1 MLILLHIDYSLHMA
15 MACLSSCPET
25 MACKAENIYR
35 HALFYCAP
43 LYCIS
48 HVWFFCFVLFF
59 LQIEVVWQY
68 CIEQVSWYHFSSSIY
83 SLGFHIL
90 VILAT
95 FLTLSNKLYLLW
107 SVIRDLWC
115 YHWKR
120 ITVLTEASDV
130 D

>member
-48 HVWFFCFVLFF
+48 HAWFFCFVLFC
-59 LQIEVVWQY
+59 LQIEGVWQY
-68 CIEQVSWYHFSSSIY
+68 CMEQVYWYHFSSSIY

-95 FLTLSNKLYLLW
+95 FLTVSNKLYLLW

>member
-59 LQIEVVWQY
+59 LQIEVVRQY
-68 CIEQVSWYHFSSSIY
+68 CMEQVSWYHFSSSIY
-83 SLGFHIL
+83 SLVFHIL

-95 FLTLSNKLYLLW
+95 FLTLSNKLYLL
-107 SVIRDLWC
+107 
-115 YHWKR
+115 
-120 ITVLTEASDV
+120 
-130 D
+130 

>member
-48 HVWFFCFVLFF
+48 HVWFFCFVYKLKVCGSTAWSKSIGTIF
-59 LQIEVVWQY
+59 LVAFT
-68 CIEQVSWYHFSSSIY
+68 H
-83 SLGFHIL
+83 LGF
-90 VILAT
+90 T
-95 FLTLSNKLYLLW
+95 FW
-107 SVIRDLWC
+107 
-115 YHWKR
+115 
-120 ITVLTEASDV
+120 
-130 D
+130 